1 MLKQHIRGFARKFF
15 LCLMLGLG
23 ASQAALAALFEANP
37 ANFGAP
43 LTNTSNC
50 DDCFDGPI
58 AFGAGHSLEFFGTTY
73 NDLYVSSNGY
83 ITFGSGASNWTSVPL
98 DVQTIRPMIAGLFTD
113 LDSRSDATSQVFAN
127 TATPGQI
134 IVTWVGMG
142 HCCTTYAVRS
152 TFQLVI
158 RSDQSTI
165 PAGQGRIGF
174 FYDSV
179 TDTASASA
187 GFGDG
192 LAAVNPGEVAFH
204 SLQPASAL
212 NNAAPR
218 WYNLSG
224 GVPTPPTAVQP
235 VPTLS
240 EWSLI
245 VLGLALASAAG
256 LARSGRRSR

>member
-1 MLKQHIRGFARKFF
+1 MLKQHVRGFARWVF

-23 ASQAALAALFEANP
+23 ASQAALAALYEANP

-43 LTNTSNC
+43 LANLSDC
-50 DDCFDGPI
+50 DDCSNGPI
-58 AFGAGHSLEFFGTTY
+58 AFGAGHSLAFFGTTY

-83 ITFGSGASNWTSVPL
+83 VTFGSGSGAFSTAAL
-98 DVQTIRPMIAGLFTD
+98 DTQNILPMIAGLFTD
-113 LDSRSDATSQVFAN
+113 LDSRSDPTSQVFAN

-134 IVTWVGMG
+134 IVTWVDMG

-158 RSDQSTI
+158 RSDQSTV
-165 PAGQGRIGF
+165 PAGQGQIGF

-179 TDTASASA
+179 TDTNPASA

-212 NNAAPR
+212 SNAAPR

-224 GVPTPPTAVQP
+224 GVPTAPTAVQP

-256 LARSGRRSR
+256 LARTRRRSR